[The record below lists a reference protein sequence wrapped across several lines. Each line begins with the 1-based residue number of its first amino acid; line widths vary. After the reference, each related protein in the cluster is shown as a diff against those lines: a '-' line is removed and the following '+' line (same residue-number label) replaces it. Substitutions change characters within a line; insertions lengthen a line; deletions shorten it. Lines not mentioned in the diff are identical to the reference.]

1 MRRHVISTKQTRQ
14 WQGIPAIERAANG
27 RLWCAFFSGGPK
39 EPDPDNQILLST
51 SEDDGISW
59 TVPK

>member
-1 MRRHVISTKQTRQ
+1 MQRRLVSTKENRR

-39 EPDPDNQILLST
+39 EPDPDNVILITT
-51 SEDDGISW
+51 SKDDDALQRA
-59 TVPK
+59 